1 MQRIFVLHSCRSI
14 VSFISHL
21 TPQRPRF
28 WIIASLLFSSSFSR
42 SLARRIP
49 SHSFVTV
56 DHSILRR
63 LSHTLAMTKL
73 ESPSA
78 QRNKEPIW
86 EVLFSNV
93 LPLLR
98 DVANDDI
105 LNILEVAAGAGVHTD
120 HFARKLITNN
130 NNKFLW
136 FPTDP
141 QELSRASIQTYIS
154 DSILINQ
161 VRDPLP
167 LTFDENGIME
177 SHTASQLPK
186 LDLVIC
192 INMIHISPWQATIGL
207 MKTAAET
214 LRTGG
219 VLYCYGPYKEN
230 GTAVESNLYVP
241 SCFVFASSQSLV
253 SLTIHCFLL
262 FLGVCVIQEF

>member
-1 MQRIFVLHSCRSI
+1 MKLKVKLLSCRSI
-14 VSFISHL
+14 ASFASHL
-21 TPQRPRF
+21 DPQRPRF
-28 WIIASLLFSSSFSR
+28 WIFVSLLFSSSFSL
-42 SLARRIP
+42 SLARPHP
-49 SHSFVTV
+49 SYSFVTV
-56 DHSILRR
+56 NHSVLRR

-98 DVANDDI
+98 DVANDDT

-120 HFARKLITNN
+120 HFARKLMTNN
-130 NNKFLW
+130 KPIQW

-141 QELSRASIQTYIS
+141 QESSRASIQAYIS
-154 DSILINQ
+154 DSILVNH

-177 SHTASQLPK
+177 SHTASQLPQ

-230 GTAVESNLYVP
+230 GTAVESNLYV
-241 SCFVFASSQSLV
+241 S
-253 SLTIHCFLL
+253 
-262 FLGVCVIQEF
+262 